1 LGYSALAT
9 KGLQSYRKQAHLTR
23 HTRIPADSV
32 PAQAVRT
39 LDPMQLE
46 FWLDRKADPHQI
58 KLAYSLLSILKFVD
72 RETRNEALH
81 RIAPYWHL
89 MS

>member
-1 LGYSALAT
+1 
-9 KGLQSYRKQAHLTR
+9 
-23 HTRIPADSV
+23 
-32 PAQAVRT
+32 
-39 LDPMQLE
+39 MQLE

-58 KLAYSLLSILKFVD
+58 KLAYSSLSILKFVD
-72 RETRNEALH
+72 EETRNEVLH